1 MTVLK
6 CDKCRKEINIASRI
20 ICRRRIRVLEA
31 EADTEEF
38 RIVERK
44 YDLCEKC
51 SSEIEEMIYAGGRK
65 ADA

>member
-6 CDKCRKEINIASRI
+6 CDRCRKEINIASRF
-20 ICRRRIRVLEA
+20 ICRRRGRVFED
-31 EADTEEF
+31 DTDEF

-44 YDLCEKC
+44 YDLCDEC
-51 SSEIEEMIYAGGRK
+51 SSEIEAMIHAGGRK